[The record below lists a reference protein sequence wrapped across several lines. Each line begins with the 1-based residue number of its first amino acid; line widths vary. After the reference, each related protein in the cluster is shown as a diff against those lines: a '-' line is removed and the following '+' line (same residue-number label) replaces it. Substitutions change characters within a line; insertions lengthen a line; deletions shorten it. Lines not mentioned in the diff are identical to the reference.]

1 VAESGARGV
10 DVVTRASVWNLDPA
24 AYSPHSLHADG
35 CAWVEKNCYI
45 DVWIEVLHA
54 HHLDPMAVMPFTL
67 AVDFE
72 GDQWTFFKPPQG
84 DLAELYGVEVHELNV
99 WRPLLAHAMHHV
111 GEGKLVL
118 TEADAY
124 FLPDTAGTDYGRQH
138 TKTTIAI
145 ETIDT
150 DARLLGYFHNANYHT
165 LGGADF
171 ANLFGIDAPPDP
183 ARLPLF
189 AEIVRLDRVR
199 HTSRSD
205 LATRS
210 VELLIHHL
218 QRRPATNPVARFKA
232 RFEQELAAFASDGLA
247 YHSYAFAT
255 LRQLGASFELTSL
268 YLKWLDHAFGDTA
281 TVQAAEAFAEISS
294 IAKAL
299 VLKGARVVVT
309 KKAAD
314 FAPMLDRMQDS
325 WQLGMDRLDSRFGAR
340 IGALG

>member
-1 VAESGARGV
+1 VADCSSSGI

-24 AYSPHSLHADG
+24 AYAPHHLHADA
-35 CAWVEKNCYI
+35 CAWVEKNCYV
-45 DVWIEVLHA
+45 DVWIELLHA

-84 DLAELYGVEVHELNV
+84 DLEKLYGVEVHELNV

-124 FLPDTAGTDYGRQH
+124 FLPDTAGTDYRRQH

-150 DARLLGYFHNANYHT
+150 DAGLLGYFHNAKYTT
-165 LGGADF
+165 LEGADF
-171 ANLFGIDAPPDP
+171 TGLFGIDRPADP
-183 ARLPLF
+183 WRLPLF

-199 HTSRSD
+199 RSSRFS

-210 VELLIHHL
+210 VDLLIHHL
-218 QRRPATNPVARFKA
+218 RRRPTTNPIARFKT
-232 RFEQELAAFASDGLA
+232 RFEPELALFASDGLA

-255 LRQLGASFELTSL
+255 LRQLGASFELSSL
-268 YLKWLDHAFGDTA
+268 YLRWLAYTFGDAGIVEAADAFG
-281 TVQAAEAFAEISS
+281 EISS
-294 IAKAL
+294 TAKAL
-299 VLKGARVVVT
+299 VLKGARTVAT
-309 KKAAD
+309 KKAAN

-325 WQLGMDRLDSRFGAR
+325 WEVGMERLESRFDAR
-340 IGALG
+340 GGALG

>member
-1 VAESGARGV
+1 M
-10 DVVTRASVWNLDPA
+10 TRASVWNLDPA
-24 AYSPHSLHADG
+24 AYVPHALHGDG

-45 DVWIEVLHA
+45 DVWIELLHA
-54 HHLDPMAVMPFTL
+54 HKLDPIAVMPFTL
-67 AVDFE
+67 AIDFE
-72 GDQWTFFKPPQG
+72 GDQWTFFKPPPG

-124 FLPDTAGTDYGRQH
+124 FLPDTAETDYGRKH

-150 DARLLGYFHNANYHT
+150 DARRLGYFHNANYHS
-165 LGGADF
+165 LDGADF
-171 ANLFGIDAPPDP
+171 ANLFGIDVPPDP

-189 AEIVRLDRVR
+189 AEIVRLDRVK
-199 HTSRSD
+199 HSSRVS

-210 VELLIHHL
+210 VELLTRHI
-218 QRRPATNPVARFKA
+218 QRRPATNPIARFRT
-232 RFEQELAAFASDGLA
+232 RFEQDLSAFASDGLA

-268 YLKWLDHAFGDTA
+268 YLMWLDHTRGDTGI
-281 TVQAAEAFAEISS
+281 VHAAEAFAEISS

-299 VLKGARVVVT
+299 VLKGARVVV
-309 KKAAD
+309 KQKSAD

-325 WQLGMDRLDSRFGAR
+325 WALGMDLLESRFGAR
-340 IGALG
+340 VGAFG

>member
-1 VAESGARGV
+1 
-10 DVVTRASVWNLDPA
+10 VTRASVWNLDSA
-24 AYSPHSLHADG
+24 AYAPHALHADG

-45 DVWIEVLHA
+45 DVWIELLHA

-72 GDQWTFFKPPQG
+72 GDQWTFFKPPPG
-84 DLAELYGVEVHELNV
+84 DLTELYGVEVHELNV
-99 WRPLLAHAMHHV
+99 WRPLLAHTMHHV

-150 DARLLGYFHNANYHT
+150 EAKVLGYFHNASYHS

-171 ANLFGIDAPPDP
+171 ANLFGVDARTDP

-199 HTSRSD
+199 RASRFS
-205 LATRS
+205 LAMRS
-210 VELLIHHL
+210 VELLIRHL
-218 QRRPATNPVARFKA
+218 QRRPTTNPVARFKA
-232 RFEQELAAFASDGLA
+232 RFEQELGTFASDGLD

-268 YLKWLDHAFGDTA
+268 YLRWLDYTFGDA
-281 TVQAAEAFAEISS
+281 GIVQAAEAFAEISS

-309 KKAAD
+309 KKTTD

-325 WQLGMDRLDSRFGAR
+325 WEVGMNRLESRFGSR
-340 IGALG
+340 VGAFG